1 MTQSMQRVIENVPL
15 ADPGS
20 DLVQIDIVDIGAR
33 ETDLFDTLIESTD
46 QMLMIRERVPWHHPP
61 QGIALRDD
69 EPHHKGGQPVT
80 GIVPEVILQKERER
94 VQRTSLQGIQRL
106 RIIEIQTKIVGFMQ
120 NPPQG
125 RLDDL
130 EGIVIDRGLRLI
142 RKHREMIDKKMTQG
156 VGIPLFPAEPFSD
169 PKGQIL

>member
-1 MTQSMQRVIENVPL
+1 MPL
-15 ADPGS
+15 AYPRS
-20 DLVQIDIVDIGAR
+20 DLIQIDIVDIGAR
-33 ETDLFDTLIESTD
+33 ETDFLQPLVQSAD
-46 QMLMIRERVPWHHPP
+46 QMLKIRERVPGHHTP
-61 QGIALRDD
+61 QRIALRDD
-69 EPHHKGGQPVT
+69 ESSHEGGQS
-80 GIVPEVILQKERER
+80 VPRIIAEVILQKERER